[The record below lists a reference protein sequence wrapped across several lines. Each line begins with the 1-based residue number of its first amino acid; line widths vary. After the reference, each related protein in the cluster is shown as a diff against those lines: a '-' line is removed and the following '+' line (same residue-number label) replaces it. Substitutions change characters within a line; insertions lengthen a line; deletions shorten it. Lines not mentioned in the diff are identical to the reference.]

1 MEPGRFRHRV
11 TVQNSRTIRSPSG
24 QPKAEWYD
32 AAVSVPA
39 ETKAISGRELVA
51 SGAAKAEA
59 TMRVWMRYRPD
70 VTAASRL
77 VVLNG
82 PFKGLTLEVVGPP
95 IPDAKSTR
103 MEILCK
109 QGVVS

>member
-51 SGAAKAEA
+51 SGGESRGDYSRLDAIPA
-59 TMRVWMRYRPD
+59 D

-103 MEILCK
+103 LEILCK
-109 QGVVS
+109 QGVYRD